1 MIKMNLKN
9 KPQNLLI
16 LVKDVFNQQKM
27 QTHQIILVM
36 LLDTLLINLQ
46 NIPLSRIVTKCQLV
60 LIQIRNL

>member
-60 LIQIRNL
+60 LIQIKNL